1 MYIVIFTSLLAL
13 LLTHLNSKDHMRNGM
28 SIGFILVTL
37 LAVIH
42 YNYGNDYMEYYK
54 TYNEI
59 NKYSVEDLNILLD
72 QTYFRDSG
80 WTLICLLFNNLGGFF
95 MMVAVLNIIQNLV
108 VYRFI
113 KNNVSKQWW
122 TMAVFIYLFATNL
135 YLLNFSMM
143 RQGLIVCLFLGMWK
157 YIKERKWWWPL
168 LVLYLCTY
176 IHGSAIILLPFAFW
190 GYLPMK
196 NGKVWACI
204 FLAVFA
210 ILWSQKDILGEIIF
224 MATMTSES
232 LEDYTTTYG
241 DNVNTATFNI
251 GFIMNLIPFILSLFY
266 SYKCDNPENRKLV
279 LLAAISF
286 MVTPFT
292 LIIPDIGRLG
302 TYFAVYKLASYPVIY
317 SSIKRT
323 ELKIGF
329 IAIFILMTVYDYWLF
344 FNIGVFAKP
353 YSTFHTIFEAL

>member
-28 SIGFILVTL
+28 RIGFILVTL

-54 TYNEI
+54 IYNEI

-72 QTYFRDSG
+72 QTYFRDPG

-95 MMVAVLNIIQNLV
+95 MMVAVLNIIQNLI

-113 KNNVSKQWW
+113 KNNVSRQWW
-122 TMAVFIYLFATNL
+122 TMAVFIYLFTTNL

-143 RQGLIVCLFLGMWK
+143 RQGFVVCVFLGMWK

-168 LVLYLCTY
+168 LVLYLCSF
-176 IHGSAIILLPFAFW
+176 IHASAIILLPFAFW

-196 NGKVWACI
+196 KGKVLTII
-204 FLAVFA
+204 FLTVFV
-210 ILWSQKDILGEIIF
+210 ILWSQKEILGEIIF

-266 SYKCDNPENRKLV
+266 SYKCDNPENRRLV
-279 LLAAISF
+279 LFAAILF
-286 MVTPFT
+286 MITPFT
-292 LIIPDIGRLG
+292 LVIPDIGRLG
-302 TYFAVYKLASYPVIY
+302 TYFAIYKLAAYPLVY
-317 SSIKRT
+317 SNIKRL
-323 ELKIGF
+323 ELRIGF
-329 IAIFILMTVYDYWLF
+329 LAIFVLMTLYDYWVF

>member
-1 MYIVIFTSLLAL
+1 MIIVLAISLISL
-13 LLTHLNSKDHMRNGM
+13 LLTYLHTKDIVKNGLGI
-28 SIGFILVTL
+28 SFLLLTL

-42 YNYGNDYMEYYK
+42 YNYGNDYMA
-54 TYNEI
+54 
-59 NKYSVEDLNILLD
+59 
-72 QTYFRDSG
+72 YFRLYNDVNIFSANNFNIIFDKDFFRDPG
-80 WTLICLLFNNLGGFF
+80 WALICRLFNNLGGFF
-95 MMVAVLNIIQNLV
+95 MMVAVLNIIQNLI

-113 KNNVSKQWW
+113 KNNVSRQWW
-122 TMAVFIYLFATNL
+122 TMAVFIYLFTTNL

-143 RQGLIVCLFLGMWK
+143 RQGFVVCVFLGMWK

-196 NGKVWACI
+196 KGKVLTII
-204 FLAVFA
+204 FLTAFV
-210 ILWSQKDILGEIIF
+210 ILWSQKEILGEIIF
-224 MATMTSES
+224 MATMASES
-232 LEDYTTTYG
+232 LENYTTTYG

-251 GFIMNLIPFILSLFY
+251 GFIMNLIPFMLSLFY

-286 MVTPFT
+286 MITPFT
-292 LIIPDIGRLG
+292 LIIPDLGRLG
-302 TYFAVYKLASYPVIY
+302 TYFAIYKLASYPVIY
-317 SSIKRT
+317 SFIKRV

-344 FNIGVFAKP
+344 FNVGVFAKP